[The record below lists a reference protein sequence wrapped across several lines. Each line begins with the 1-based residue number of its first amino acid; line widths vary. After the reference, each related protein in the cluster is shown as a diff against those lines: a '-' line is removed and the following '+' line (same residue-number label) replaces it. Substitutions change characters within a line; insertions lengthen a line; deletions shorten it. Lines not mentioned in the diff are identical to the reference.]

1 MTRRSLIFLIF
12 AAILALAFI
21 FLPCTFAALPDFNRL
36 KILSISHSLEQGP
49 RAAPDSLYPE
59 YIALSYQVR
68 LDIKIERP
76 PDWDSSL
83 FEVPNEVES
92 YIGRMVLHL
101 YEKDGRNQEKLAS
114 MRVRCELHPVW
125 VAPSGEVAENPSR
138 ISYFIPTF
146 LLEKGLK
153 GQIGPVEMLDR
164 GRAHLRA
171 LLRKMNQ

>member
-1 MTRRSLIFLIF
+1 MKRRKLLFLIF
-12 AAILALAFI
+12 AGVLVLTLVS
-21 FLPCTFAALPDFNRL
+21 LPATFAALPDFNRL
-36 KILSISHSLEQGP
+36 KILSISRSSEEGP
-49 RAAPDSLYPE
+49 KAEPDSFHPDYE
-59 YIALSYQVR
+59 SLSYLVR

-92 YIGRMVLHL
+92 YIGRMVLDL
-101 YEKDGRNQEKLAS
+101 YEKDGRIREKPAS

-125 VAPSGEVAENPSR
+125 VTPSGEVAENPSR
-138 ISYFIPTF
+138 IGYFIPTF

-164 GRAHLRA
+164 GRAHLLI
-171 LLRKMNQ
+171 LLRKMKQ

>member
-1 MTRRSLIFLIF
+1 MKRRKLPFLISVGV
-12 AAILALAFI
+12 LALTLVS
-21 FLPCTFAALPDFNRL
+21 LPATFAALPDFNRL
-36 KILSISHSLEQGP
+36 KILSISRSFDEGP
-49 RAAPDSLYPE
+49 KAEPDSFYPDYE
-59 YIALSYQVR
+59 SLSYLVR

-92 YIGRMVLHL
+92 YIGKMVLDL
-101 YEKDGRNQEKLAS
+101 YEKDGRNREKLAS

-125 VAPSGEVAENPSR
+125 VTPSGEVAENPSR
-138 ISYFIPTF
+138 IGYFIPTF

-164 GRAHLRA
+164 GRAHLLI
-171 LLRKMNQ
+171 LLRKMKQ